1 MLILTL
7 PLHEKG
13 LHSESF
19 FRCKIKSCPNYMPL
33 LYWTTSKGGTYHRAA
48 FYVCISNPKS
58 DGTGATTV
66 IASV

>member
-19 FRCKIKSCPNYMPL
+19 FRYKTKTCLMIWLPFIGCSV
-33 LYWTTSKGGTYHRAA
+33 KGGISLWQL
-48 FYVCISNPKS
+48 FYVCNSNPKS